1 MANKVNLIRVEQA
14 IRRRGLRLFS
24 PLELQRVLGI
34 SAIAARFLV
43 HRYAKRGVFLKL
55 RKGLYCLADQPPSEL
70 AIANRLY
77 EPSYLSFEFVLSYYH
92 LIPEAAY
99 TITSA
104 TSRPTRAL
112 TALGK
117 AFEYHRLK
125 KSVFT
130 GYEPVKVGTE
140 TIFMA
145 TPEKALVDTLYFVDL
160 KKKTLNDR
168 LDLRTLNWKRIES
181 YVQLFERPSLRK
193 LLRSL
198 R

>member
-1 MANKVNLIRVEQA
+1 MNLIRVGQA

-24 PLELQRVLGI
+24 PLELQRMLGI

-55 RKGLYCLADQPPSEL
+55 RNGLYCLADQPPSEL

-77 EPSYLSFEFVLSYYH
+77 EPSYLSFEFALSYHH

-99 TITSA
+99 VITSA
-104 TSRPTRAL
+104 TSRPTRVL
-112 TALGK
+112 MALGK
-117 AFEYHRLK
+117 TFEYHRLK
-125 KSVFT
+125 KSAFT

-140 TIFMA
+140 TILMA
-145 TPEKALVDTLYFVDL
+145 TPEKALMDTLYFVDL

-168 LDLRTLNWKRIES
+168 LDLRTLNWKRAES
-181 YVQLFERPSLRK
+181 CARFFGRPLLRQ